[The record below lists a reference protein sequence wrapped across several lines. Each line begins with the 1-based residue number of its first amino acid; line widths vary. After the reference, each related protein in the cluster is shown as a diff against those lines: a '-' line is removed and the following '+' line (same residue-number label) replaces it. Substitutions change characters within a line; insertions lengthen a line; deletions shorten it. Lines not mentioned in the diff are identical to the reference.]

1 MGYRK
6 KGMIN
11 NKKIGPKNYHHINV
25 KGENVNK
32 KIILIKVFVNA
43 IIFTGALT
51 ILSTLLFGCSKSTPK
66 CDSGKAV
73 TGVIDTV
80 GQDFKKD
87 LAALTGMGGP
97 GMELTDDEWK
107 TIRAGMIID
116 LENIRE
122 QGFNENSGKRTCAAS
137 LLIVSGGKK
146 KIIPITYIS
155 EIQKDSGELKT
166 TISGLAEF
174 KQEQTAP
181 PRVPE

>member
-1 MGYRK
+1 
-6 KGMIN
+6 MIN
-11 NKKIGPKNYHHINV
+11 NKKIGSKNYHHMNV
-25 KGENVNK
+25 KGENVNT
-32 KIILIKVFVNA
+32 KIILTRVFVKA

-51 ILSTLLFGCSKSTPK
+51 MLSTFLFGCSKSTPK
-66 CDSGKAV
+66 CDSGKAI

-80 GQDFKKD
+80 GQNFKKD
-87 LAALTGMGGP
+87 LASLTGMGGP

-122 QGFNENSGKRTCAAS
+122 QGFDENSGKRTCTAN
-137 LLIVSGGKK
+137 LMIVSSGKK

-155 EIQKDSGELKT
+155 EINKDSGEFKT
-166 TISGLAEF
+166 TISVPDEF
-174 KQEQTAP
+174 EKEQTAL